1 MIEIITVIAVGIS
14 CIYLLIKY
22 VAGVMQVRK
31 NSKNKC
37 RKGEENIGPQ
47 LKQLTD
53 EEIESLHRKGLLS
66 PAEQV
71 EQWELRDLCVPSE
84 KSENVTW
91 RCIKFKYNCH
101 ECLIDYYLT
110 QEDCTGG
117 KQISQ

>member
-1 MIEIITVIAVGIS
+1 MIEIITVISVGIV
-14 CIYLLIKY
+14 CGYLFFKFI
-22 VAGVMQVRK
+22 AGWIQVRK
-31 NSKNKC
+31 NSKNKD
-37 RKGEENIGPQ
+37 REEEKDIGPQ

-53 EEIESLHRKGLLS
+53 EEIESLHSKGLLS

-71 EQWELRDLCVPSE
+71 KQWELLDYCVPSE

-91 RCIKFKYNCH
+91 RCIRFKYNCH
-101 ECLIDYYLT
+101 ECLIDYYLE